1 MENQSEP
8 FLEALNS
15 IAYFADTLGTH
26 KELEEMHGLLEV
38 VEADSKEEM

>member
-1 MENQSEP
+1 MEP

>member
-1 MENQSEP
+1 MAQ

-15 IAYFADTLGTH
+15 IAYFADKLGTH

>member
-1 MENQSEP
+1 MEP

-15 IAYFADTLGTH
+15 IAYFADKLGTH
-26 KELEEMHGLLEV
+26 KELEEMHEPLEV